1 MWQVKSLKADNIQTF
16 KKLDYEINQGVT
28 TLIFGVNND
37 NAIQLSNGSGKSGI
51 LEILTVGLRGA
62 PLRPVRIDEVIND
75 EESKGYVE
83 IELFNNETDELL
95 RISRILYKK
104 SSNVVSLYMERG
116 GKPVDKNEIG
126 RAHV

>member
-51 LEILTVGLRGA
+51 LEILTIGLRGA
-62 PLRPVRIDEVIND
+62 PLRPV
-75 EESKGYVE
+75 
-83 IELFNNETDELL
+83 L
-95 RISRILYKK
+95 
-104 SSNVVSLYMERG
+104 SL
-116 GKPVDKNEIG
+116 I
-126 RAHV
+126 HI